1 MFLSPLGSLN
11 TVLTLLCHQEAGKL
25 LLRPDSI
32 VFGGNKLQIVA
43 ESISGA
49 PTGRPL
55 APPAANAGLFVPRAA
70 VSRPRAGLGSK
81 QRGLGSGQTPGFVAA
96 SSSTA
101 STPQSTNAET
111 SKKGQDDFSK
121 MLLGG
126 K

>member
-1 MFLSPLGSLN
+1 MFLSPLSSLSI
-11 TVLTLLCHQEAGKL
+11 VLILLCHQEAGKL
-25 LLRPDSI
+25 LLRPESI

-43 ESISGA
+43 ESTTGA

-55 APPAANAGLFVPRAA
+55 APPSANAGLFVPRAA

-81 QRGLGSGQTPGFVAA
+81 QRGLGSGQAPGFVAA
-96 SSSTA
+96 SGSTA
-101 STPQSTNAET
+101 SASQATTET
-111 SKKGQDDFSK
+111 SKKGQDDFRK